1 MRNVPLGLKRT
12 KQHGKSERHPL
23 KEATHTY
30 IATEAWETSDLK
42 KLLRYGPR
50 IRKLKK
56 KKNYWVINCILKLN
70 MRDIICR
77 ESKGLAAEEQ
87 DAAQVYLQTCG
98 WDSLA
103 LNDHDWFLEMK
114 HLQDRV

>member
-42 KLLRYGPR
+42 KLLRHGPR

-56 KKNYWVINCILKLN
+56 KKKLLGHKLHFKVKYE
-70 MRDIICR
+70 RH
-77 ESKGLAAEEQ
+77 
-87 DAAQVYLQTCG
+87 YL
-98 WDSLA
+98 
-103 LNDHDWFLEMK
+103 
-114 HLQDRV
+114 